1 MNVLN
6 KVYRFYRDGF
16 AGMTIGKSLWL
27 LIIIKVAILFL
38 VLKMFFF
45 PNVIK
50 ERSENEAVEPG
61 NIVRSELL
69 DRTAR

>member
-38 VLKMFFF
+38 VLKLFFF

>member
-27 LIIIKVAILFL
+27 LIFIKVAILFL
-38 VLKMFFF
+38 VLKLFFF

>member
-6 KVYRFYRDGF
+6 KIYRFYRDGF

-38 VLKMFFF
+38 VLKLFFF